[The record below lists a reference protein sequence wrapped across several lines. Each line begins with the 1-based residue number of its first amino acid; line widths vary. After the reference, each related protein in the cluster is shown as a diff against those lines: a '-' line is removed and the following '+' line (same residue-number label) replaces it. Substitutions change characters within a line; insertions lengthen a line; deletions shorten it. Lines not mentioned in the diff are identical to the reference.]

1 MKIMVA
7 IPAYSGTIHLGT
19 MRSLFTDLMA
29 LHARGDQWQVMD
41 ECGNALIADARA
53 LIVSKFLASDF
64 DTLVFVDS
72 DVCWEAGA
80 LVRLVDHP
88 VDFSAG
94 IYPQRRDPV
103 RFCLNW
109 TAQGELNHNQEIYE
123 KHGISL
129 LESNG
134 VPFGFVK
141 LTRKVLE
148 DMREQYPDTEFY
160 VENAPDQR
168 AWALFADYRIGKHKM
183 GEDYAFCRRWRD
195 MGGQIWVDPE
205 IRMGHVGYKTFTGH
219 LGDWL
224 RGRIDGREVT
234 DDNAG

>member
-1 MKIMVA
+1 MKVMVA
-7 IPAYSGTIHLGT
+7 IPAYSGTIHFGT
-19 MRSLFTDLMA
+19 MRSLFTDLLA
-29 LHARGDQWQVMD
+29 LRDRGDEWVLMD

-53 LIVSKFLASDF
+53 LIVAKFLETDC

-80 LVRLVDHP
+80 LLKLLDHP
-88 VDFSAG
+88 VDFVAG
-94 IYPQRRDPV
+94 IYPQRRDPINY
-103 RFCLNW
+103 CTNW
-109 TAQGELNHNQEIYE
+109 TAQGELWADPET
-123 KHGISL
+123 GL

-148 DMREQYPDTEFY
+148 DMREQYPDSEFY
-160 VENAPDQR
+160 VENAPDQK

-195 MGGQIWVDPE
+195 MGGRLWVDPE
-205 IRMGHVGYKTFTGH
+205 ISMGHIGYKTFLGH
-219 LGDWL
+219 LGNDL
-224 RGRIDGREVT
+224 RSRIGADDG
-234 DDNAG
+234 DIQP